1 MIVSHQGKT
10 RGNSRLGSQLTT
22 QIWWKHAVFRAT
34 SWARER
40 SMMIADALRQIARQ

>member
-22 QIWWKHAVFRAT
+22 QTWWQ
-34 SWARER
+34 AR
-40 SMMIADALRQIARQ
+40 SVSGDILGPASGLMIAEALRQIAWQ